1 MKGEVITWVE
11 KRGDSWMIIVKMEDG
26 GSDSNR
32 DGEKWEDIMCILE
45 INDILS
51 DGLVLG
57 KEEKVCFLCLLA
69 WNFGYMECFYG
80 NRENSK

>member
-1 MKGEVITWVE
+1 
-11 KRGDSWMIIVKMEDG
+11 MIIVKMEDG

-57 KEEKVCFLCLLA
+57 KEEKVRFLCLLA
-69 WNFGYMECFYG
+69 
-80 NRENSK
+80 

>member
-1 MKGEVITWVE
+1 
-11 KRGDSWMIIVKMEDG
+11 MIIVKMEDG

-69 WNFGYMECFYG
+69 
-80 NRENSK
+80 